1 MMIIVATS
9 KSNNLYTNEEITT
22 IPLITYLD
30 LELQSTIIGLMT
42 FNPRLFFYGRAFWLK
57 NNYLKIV

>member
-42 FNPRLFFYGRAFWLK
+42 FNPRLFLYGGAFW
-57 NNYLKIV
+57 